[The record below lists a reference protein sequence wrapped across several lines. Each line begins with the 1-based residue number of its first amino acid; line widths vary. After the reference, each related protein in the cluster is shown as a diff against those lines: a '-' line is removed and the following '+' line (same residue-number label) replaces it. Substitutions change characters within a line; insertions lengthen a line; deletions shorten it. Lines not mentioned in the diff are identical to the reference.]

1 MDQFFDRFGRL
12 IRSWATPDHE
22 GPSARTSRRSGD
34 PDVDAAMD
42 ELDDFLSA
50 AKGDDEAIE
59 REKARRKAA
68 DEARRRAEEA
78 ARARTSTGS
87 TTRAGADGRDP
98 RLVAA
103 YEYLGLP
110 YGTDFE
116 ASKAKYKKL
125 LLKHHPDR
133 HAGNPEN
140 IKKATETSARI
151 NEAWRIVEA
160 WATTGRIP
168 D

>member
-1 MDQFFDRFGRL
+1 MDQFFDRFERL
-12 IRSWATPDHE
+12 FKSWVSQGEEPR
-22 GPSARTSRRSGD
+22 SARPAGRSRD

-50 AKGDDEAIE
+50 ARGDDAAAE
-59 REKARRKAA
+59 RERARRAA
-68 DEARRRAEEA
+68 EEARRRAEEA
-78 ARARTSTGS
+78 ARAKTFAGS
-87 TTRAGADGRDP
+87 PSGNGADGRNP
-98 RLVAA
+98 RVVAA

-110 YGTDFE
+110 YGTPVE
-116 ASKAKYKKL
+116 QVKAKYKKL

-151 NEAWRIVEA
+151 NESWRVIEA
-160 WATTGRIP
+160 WTTTGRLP

>member
-1 MDQFFDRFGRL
+1 MDQFFDRFERL
-12 IRSWATPDHE
+12 FKSWVAPGDE
-22 GPSARTSRRSGD
+22 PRSARPSRRSGD

-50 AKGDDEAIE
+50 ARGDSEAAE
-59 REKARRKAA
+59 RDKARRA
-68 DEARRRAEEA
+68 DEEARRRAEEA
-78 ARARTSTGS
+78 ARARATGAS
-87 TTRAGADGRDP
+87 SQRQGANGHDP
-98 RLVAA
+98 RLAAA

-110 YGTDFE
+110 YGTPVE
-116 ASKAKYKKL
+116 QVKAKYKKL

-133 HAGNPEN
+133 HAGNPAN

-151 NEAWRIVEA
+151 NESWRIIET
-160 WATTGRIP
+160 WATTGRVP

>member
-1 MDQFFDRFGRL
+1 MDQFFDRFERL
-12 IRSWATPDHE
+12 FKSWVAPSE
-22 GPSARTSRRSGD
+22 EPRSARPARRSGD

-50 AKGDDEAIE
+50 ARGDDAAAE
-59 REKARRKAA
+59 RERARRAA
-68 DEARRRAEEA
+68 EEARRRAEEA
-78 ARARTSTGS
+78 ARARTTGGS
-87 TTRAGADGRDP
+87 TSRNGADGRDP

-110 YGTDFE
+110 FGTPADQV
-116 ASKAKYKKL
+116 KAKYKKL

-151 NEAWRIVEA
+151 NESWRLIET
-160 WATTGRIP
+160 WATTGRVP

>member
-1 MDQFFDRFGRL
+1 MDQFFDRFERL
-12 IRSWATPDHE
+12 LKSWANPDGE
-22 GPSARTSRRSGD
+22 GPRAHPSRHSGD

-50 AKGDDEAIE
+50 ARGDDAAAE
-59 REKARRKAA
+59 RERARRAA
-68 DEARRRAEEA
+68 DEARRASEEEA
-78 ARARTSTGS
+78 RASARHASQPG
-87 TTRAGADGRDP
+87 GGGRDP

-110 YGTDFE
+110 YGTGFE
-116 ASKAKYKKL
+116 AAKAKYKKL

-160 WATTGRIP
+160 WATTGRLP

>member
-1 MDQFFDRFGRL
+1 MDQFFDRFERL
-12 IRSWATPDHE
+12 FKSWVAPGDE
-22 GPSARTSRRSGD
+22 PPSARPARRSGD
-34 PDVDAAMD
+34 PDIDAAMD

-50 AKGDDEAIE
+50 ARGDSEAAE
-59 REKARRKAA
+59 REKARKVAE
-68 DEARRRAEEA
+68 EARRRAEEA
-78 ARARTSTGS
+78 ARARKSTASSSKQG
-87 TTRAGADGRDP
+87 GDGRDP
-98 RLVAA
+98 RLAAA

-110 YGTDFE
+110 YGTPIE
-116 ASKAKYKKL
+116 QAKAKYKKL

-151 NEAWRIVEA
+151 NEAWRIIEV
-160 WATTGRIP
+160 WATTGRVP

>member
-1 MDQFFDRFGRL
+1 MDQIFDRFERL
-12 IRSWATPDHE
+12 FKSWVSPDE
-22 GPSARTSRRSGD
+22 ASPSDRAGKRSGD
-34 PDVDAAMD
+34 SDFDSAMD

-50 AKGDDEAIE
+50 AKGDDEAAKRE
-59 REKARRKAA
+59 RE
-68 DEARRRAEEA
+68 RRRAAEE
-78 ARARTSTGS
+78 ARARASSG
-87 TTRAGADGRDP
+87 GAAASQSNNSRDP

-110 YGTDFE
+110 YGTPIE
-116 ASKAKYKKL
+116 EVKAKYKKL

-133 HAGNPEN
+133 HAGSPAN

-151 NEAWRIVEA
+151 NESWRIIES
-160 WATTGRIP
+160 WATTGRVT